1 MSSAA
6 GVGFV
11 QRGAA
16 AVHDKI
22 RGPIQRSDRMLAI
35 IGGSGLTQLSN
46 LAIVRRE
53 VVRTPYGEPS
63 GALTYGSLCEEP
75 VVFLARH
82 GYGHTIP
89 PHLVNYR
96 ANIWALKQA
105 NVSGIISVASVGSIR
120 ADLAPGTLVV
130 PDQIIDYTWDRKSTF
145 FEGGETPV
153 KHVDFTHPYDPSLR
167 QRLLLATAAVGEL
180 AVDGGVY
187 AATQGPRLETA
198 AEINRFERDGADVVG
213 MTGMPEA
220 VLARELELPYAALT
234 VVVNYGAG
242 RADSAAG
249 IIFDD
254 IETVLQTAMSRVRV
268 ILEKLCQV

>member
-1 MSSAA
+1 
-6 GVGFV
+6 
-11 QRGAA
+11 
-16 AVHDKI
+16 
-22 RGPIQRSDRMLAI
+22 MLAI

-63 GALTYGSLCEEP
+63 GALTYGSLCAEP

-105 NVSGIISVASVGSIR
+105 RVRGIISVASVGSIR
-120 ADLAPGTLVV
+120 AGLAPGALVV
-130 PDQIIDYTWDRKSTF
+130 PDQIIDYTWGRESTF
-145 FEGGETPV
+145 FEGGETLV
-153 KHVDFTHPYDPSLR
+153 KHVDFTHPYDAALR
-167 QRLLLATAAVGEL
+167 RRLLAATAAAGEL

-220 VLARELELPYAALT
+220 VLAREMELPYAALN
-234 VVVNYGAG
+234 VVVNYAAG
-242 RADSAAG
+242 RSDSAQG
-249 IIFDD
+249 IVFDD
-254 IETVLQTAMSRVRV
+254 IEATLQTAMARVRA
-268 ILEKLCQV
+268 ILEKICHV